1 MLFAIT
7 CMDIPNSAELRHR
20 TRPAHLDYLSAFKDQ
35 MVIVGPLLADDGQ
48 TPRGTLAIL
57 DFPDKISAEAFAEGD
72 PYRQAGVFAEVI
84 IRPFRKV
91 LP

>member
-7 CMDIPNSAELRHR
+7 CVDKPSSVALRQR
-20 TRPAHLDYLSAFKDQ
+20 TRPAHLDYLGAFKDQ
-35 MVIVGPLLADDGQ
+35 ILIVGPLLADDGQ
-48 TPRGTLAIL
+48 TPRGTLAIM
-57 DFPDKISAEAFAEGD
+57 DFPDKSSAEAFAESD
-72 PYRQAGVFAEVI
+72 PYRKAGVFAEVT